1 MRKYAARSRPTHE
14 ASEEA
19 DSTPLRQSRKA
30 GKLPAMRLAFAR
42 SRAVYLGLFAL
53 CSALAGCPEKGGGPA
68 DKTAAEPEQ
77 AEPDDQGK
85 LDEKAK
91 KPSSAAPAAAPSAA
105 DDKKAEDGKD
115 EGGW

>member
-1 MRKYAARSRPTHE
+1 MRQP
-14 ASEEA
+14 
-19 DSTPLRQSRKA
+19 RKA
-30 GKLPAMRLAFAR
+30 GKLPRMRLASAR
-42 SRAVYLGLFAL
+42 PRAVYLGLFAL
-53 CSALAGCPEKGGGPA
+53 CSVLAGCPEKGGGPA

-91 KPSSAAPAAAPSAA
+91 KPAAGAPAAAPSAA
-105 DDKKAEDGKD
+105 DDKKADDGKD